1 MFDEDWKCLGF
12 QYKVGETYTHQGEIS
27 MCNAGFH
34 FCKEL
39 QQCFGFYKAVTWNH
53 IAEVEAL
60 GEVIEGRNKCVTN
73 QIKIIREISFDEINE
88 VLKDIADSI
97 GIVDSRGIAY
107 SRGIVDSTG
116 ITNSTG
122 IAYSRGIADST
133 GIAYS

>member
-1 MFDEDWKCLGF
+1 MKGYKMFDEDWKCLGF

-73 QIKIIREISFDEINE
+73 QIKIIREISFDEINRFS
-88 VLKDIADSI
+88 VISWSPI
-97 GIVDSRGIAY
+97 S
-107 SRGIVDSTG
+107 
-116 ITNSTG
+116 NSSKYFLNG
-122 IAYSRGIADST
+122 
-133 GIAYS
+133 